1 MFAFE
6 DYLPFTSF
14 NESSTTFKAA
24 EVFRYGFLL
33 ADISQANVFR
43 QLYSYNDYYIEVTF
57 NDNYEIIDTIE
68 AITVDEAIAKYVDQL
83 AFGNAMIDLMCK

>member
-6 DYLPFTSF
+6 SYLPFTAF

-33 ADISQANVFR
+33 ADISNTEVYK
-43 QLYSYNDYYIEVTF
+43 QLYSYHDYYIEVTF
-57 NDNYEIIDTIE
+57 NDNYEIIDHIL
-68 AITVDEAIAKYVDQL
+68 AISVDEAIEKYVDHL
-83 AFGNAMIDLMCK
+83 AFGDAMIDLMN